1 MGYYYKK
8 HFTPEEAN
16 KTLPLVKQIVHDIL
30 AHGFEIKAVAD
41 ELNNDVELMK
51 EDERIAKLSKKIR
64 GFIEELEELGC
75 YYKDWNFTI
84 GLVDFPAVIEGEEV
98 YLCWKSDE
106 DDVKY
111 FHGLEEGYAGRRLI
125 SEAFTTSV

>member
-1 MGYYYKK
+1 MSYYYKK

-16 KTLPLVKQIVHDIL
+16 KTLPLVKQIARDIL
-30 AHGFEIKAVAD
+30 THGFEIKAVAD
-41 ELNNDVELMK
+41 SLNNDVEQMK

-75 YYKDWNFTI
+75 YYNDWNFTI
-84 GLVDFPAVIEGEEV
+84 GLVDFPAIIDGEEV

-106 DDVKY
+106 EEVKY
-111 FHGLEEGYAGRRLI
+111 FHGLEEGYAGRKLI
-125 SEAFTTSV
+125 SEAFSTSV